1 MRGSD
6 RDLGDGWDV
15 HFEVGF
21 VVNGTVG
28 MGSVDGSGGKMG
40 VWATGMSFSGGNEP
54 DSGFWGGWS

>member
-6 RDLGDGWDV
+6 RDLGEGWDV

-21 VVNGTVG
+21 VVNGTG
-28 MGSVDGSGGKMG
+28 NVDGSRGKMG
-40 VWATGMSFSGGNEP
+40 VFATGMSFSGGNER